1 MTALWHII
9 HLLEERVEVLENTLE
24 VSREHISKNEE
35 KCDNLQK
42 QGKRSVYF
50 YFLNNCSHVCVR
62 EPMTSVPGNLVRLFL
77 FFVFFIFIVE
87 KILEKKLVKLPLDA
101 DTLPG
106 IYERFPRKFTHQK
119 KRNNNKTLI
128 F

>member
-24 VSREHISKNEE
+24 VSRENISKNEE

-50 YFLNNCSHVCVR
+50 YFFNNDFW
-62 EPMTSVPGNLVRLFL
+62 MTSLII
-77 FFVFFIFIVE
+77 FVF
-87 KILEKKLVKLPLDA
+87 LGLSHKL
-101 DTLPG
+101 TSS
-106 IYERFPRKFTHQK
+106 
-119 KRNNNKTLI
+119 
-128 F
+128 

>member
-24 VSREHISKNEE
+24 VSRENISKNEE

-50 YFLNNCSHVCVR
+50 YFFNNCSHVCVC
-62 EPMTSVPGNLVRLFL
+62 EPMTSVPGNRVRLFI
-77 FFVFFIFIVE
+77 FFVFLIV
-87 KILEKKLVKLPLDA
+87 LYLKKSL
-101 DTLPG
+101 
-106 IYERFPRKFTHQK
+106 RRSW
-119 KRNNNKTLI
+119 
-128 F
+128 

>member
-50 YFLNNCSHVCVR
+50 YFLNNCSHVCVC
-62 EPMTSVPGNLVRLFL
+62 VNL
-77 FFVFFIFIVE
+77 
-87 KILEKKLVKLPLDA
+87 
-101 DTLPG
+101 
-106 IYERFPRKFTHQK
+106 
-119 KRNNNKTLI
+119 
-128 F
+128 